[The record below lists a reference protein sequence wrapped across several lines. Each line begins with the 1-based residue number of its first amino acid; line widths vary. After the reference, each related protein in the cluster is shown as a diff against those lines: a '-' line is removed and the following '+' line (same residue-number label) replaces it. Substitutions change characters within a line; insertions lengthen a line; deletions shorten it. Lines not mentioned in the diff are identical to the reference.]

1 MSLMGVFMLEDDMTV
16 LPSTARNIDNA
27 VNKALRRLEQLRKN
41 LPKPTALDLAVLYL
55 KRNAG

>member
-1 MSLMGVFMLEDDMTV
+1 MTV

-27 VNKALRRLEQLRKN
+27 INKALRRLEQLRKN
-41 LPKPTALDLAVLYL
+41 LPKPTALDLVVLYL